1 MDIRADRQDRAVNKP
16 LGTER
21 AGVLHDRIA
30 VQREFEDIVG
40 LYKGRAQGARQQ
52 ESARI
57 AGMTQAESNTPCLT
71 RIRFATAS
79 SFLARCSEVMI
90 ARPFFTS
97 GLLL

>member
-57 AGMTQAESNTPCLT
+57 AGMTQADVAVFIEHALPDQNT
-71 RIRFATAS
+71 IRDGELVLGA
-79 SFLARCSEVMI
+79 LQ
-90 ARPFFTS
+90 
-97 GLLL
+97 